1 MLPNTQL
8 ANELAKAS
16 VFWYYFF
23 SRFEI
28 LIIAMMAKLII
39 GVTII
44 IKVVNCQLI
53 TYKKTKL
60 PKNWIKFLSRIE
72 ILSDA
77 APSTVL
83 TSLVSLD
90 ISSPVL
96 FLSQQDI
103 SFFTSLQK
111 SQIRISLTIF
121 SPSKLKLQPLIA
133 EKTAIM
139 RVNAR
144 NFNASFLSD
153 YQFLMWS
160 MMVPHNIGKIIMP
173 PEETSIAKLAEKI
186 MHL

>member
-1 MLPNTQL
+1 M

-96 FLSQQDI
+96 FLS
-103 SFFTSLQK
+103 
-111 SQIRISLTIF
+111 
-121 SPSKLKLQPLIA
+121 
-133 EKTAIM
+133 
-139 RVNAR
+139 
-144 NFNASFLSD
+144 
-153 YQFLMWS
+153 
-160 MMVPHNIGKIIMP
+160 
-173 PEETSIAKLAEKI
+173 
-186 MHL
+186 